1 MMLDKQ
7 SITEDYKLVESTNNM
22 WIEKGIP
29 LQYLLETRTTSL
41 AEALKKQQQILDG
54 LKALEELPTLTES
67 REYWKDLCNTN
78 IKQKYTLYEENQKL
92 KERLKKKEELLDW
105 TINYGEYVI
114 YGLRSEIEELTDRLN
129 QAIGDSQWMTSVLS
143 ATKAI

>member
-54 LKALEELPTLTES
+54 LKALEELPKLRKGLDNS
-67 REYWKDLCNTN
+67 RLSE
-78 IKQKYTLYEENQKL
+78 IKLEHEKQELEIENQKL

-114 YGLRSEIEELTDRLN
+114 YGLRSEIYGIRSEIEELTDRLN
-129 QAIGDSQWMTSVLS
+129 QAIGDSQ
-143 ATKAI
+143 